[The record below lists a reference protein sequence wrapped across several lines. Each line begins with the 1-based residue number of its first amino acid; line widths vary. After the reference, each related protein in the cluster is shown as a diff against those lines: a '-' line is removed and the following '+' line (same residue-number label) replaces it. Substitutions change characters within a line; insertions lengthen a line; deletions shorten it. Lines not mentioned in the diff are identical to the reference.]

1 MTTLAFL
8 GVELPTVASGPRSML
23 LGRTSECEVLEGLLS
38 AVRDGRSR
46 VAVLRGEPGV
56 GKTALL
62 QHTVASAS
70 GFRIARAVGVESEME
85 LPFAALQ
92 QLCAPMLDRL
102 DRLPGPQ
109 RAALRTAFGLNTG
122 EAPEQL
128 LVGLAALSLLAEVA
142 QEQPLLCVVDD
153 AQWLDRGSARAL
165 SFVARRL
172 LADQVGVVFATR
184 EQTSE
189 LAALPEL
196 IVEGLGDDDARALLA
211 SVITGPLDE
220 RVRDRIVSET
230 RGNPLALIEL
240 PRGST
245 PSELAVGFGVPAA
258 VPLSGRIEQRYRL
271 RLKELPQET
280 QRLLLIA
287 SAEPSGEPALV
298 RRAAERLGV
307 GADAAAHAAEAGL
320 LDIDAQVRFRHPLVR
335 SAAYR
340 AASPASRRGVH
351 LALAEETDPEVD
363 PDRRAWHRAQA
374 TTEPDEAVADELER
388 SAGRAQQR
396 GGLAAAAALLER
408 SAELTPDPQRQ
419 ALRLLLA
426 AYAQLTAGAN
436 ERAQALLEQSLPN
449 LNDPPL
455 RAQAT
460 RMQGAI
466 RFADGRGGETPAL
479 LFNAAAALRD
489 VDLQMAREILLEALE
504 AAMWAG
510 QLSSGTRPLDV
521 AQAARSLSP
530 PQGDETTASLL
541 LTGYTARLTE
551 SYAKGVEWWRRAVGA
566 YAEELRSQPR
576 LKWDGMV
583 WNATGELLDFESHN
597 AVAREWVRLA
607 REQGAM
613 ATLPVALSG
622 LAWCEILSGRVDAA
636 EALIAEAVEITA
648 ATGAPSMPGAQ
659 GINSLAVLAWR
670 GHEREARLLAETV
683 TNEAIARGQG
693 LGVAL
698 VQLLMTKLELGLGHY
713 EDARIGSL
721 NVFDQDPLYVGS
733 MALGD
738 TVEATVRAGDPD
750 GAQAALA
757 RLTERAQAS
766 GTPWGLGLL
775 ARSRA
780 LLALDQ
786 DAEPLYLDALEHLG
800 RSGVA
805 TELARTHLLYG
816 EWLRRVRRRRDA
828 RAQLRTAHEMLQAMG
843 ASAFAHRASIELLA
857 TGEHARTRTSET
869 RDQLTPQ
876 ERQIAQL
883 AADGESNAQIAAKL
897 FISPHTVA
905 YHLRQVFA
913 KLDVNSRYQLAG
925 GLGEQFESLAQR

>member
-1 MTTLAFL
+1 M
-8 GVELPTVASGPRSML
+8 
-23 LGRTSECEVLEGLLS
+23 
-38 AVRDGRSR
+38 
-46 VAVLRGEPGV
+46 EP
-56 GKTALL
+56 
-62 QHTVASAS
+62 
-70 GFRIARAVGVESEME
+70 
-85 LPFAALQ
+85 PFAALQ

-102 DRLPGPQ
+102 DRLPNPQ
-109 RAALRTAFGLNTG
+109 RSALTTAFGLSAG
-122 EAPEQL
+122 EAPEQV

-142 QEQPLLCVVDD
+142 QEQPVLCVVDD

-172 LADQVGVVFATR
+172 LADQVGIVFATR
-184 EQTSE
+184 EQTAE
-189 LAALPEL
+189 LSGLPEL
-196 IVEGLGDDDARALLA
+196 IVEGLGDDDARELLA

-240 PRGST
+240 PRGLT
-245 PSELAVGFGVPAA
+245 PSELAVGFGLPAA
-258 VPLSGRIEQRYRL
+258 VPLAGRIEQRYRL

-287 SAEPSGEPALV
+287 SAEPSGEPPLV

-307 GADAAAHAAEAGL
+307 GPDAEDPEALAGL
-320 LDIDAQVRFRHPLVR
+320 LDIDARVRFRHPLVR

-340 AASPASRRGVH
+340 GASPAERRAVH
-351 LALAEETDPEVD
+351 LALAEETDPQVD

-374 TTEPDEAVADELER
+374 TTEPDETVADELER

-426 AYAQLTAGAN
+426 AYAQLMAGAN
-436 ERAQALLEQSLPN
+436 GRAQTLLEQSLPN
-449 LNDPPL
+449 LSDVPL
-455 RAQAT
+455 RAQAM

-466 RFADGRGGETPAL
+466 RFADGRGGETPTL
-479 LFNAAAALRD
+479 LFNAAMALRD
-489 VDLQMAREILLEALE
+489 VDLRTAREILMEALE

-510 QLSSGTRPLDV
+510 QLSSGTKLLDV
-521 AQAARSLSP
+521 AQAARSLSTP
-530 PQGDETTASLL
+530 EGDETTASLL
-541 LTGYTARLTE
+541 LVGYTARLTG
-551 SYAKGVEWWRRAVGA
+551 SYRKGVKWWRRAVQV
-566 YAEELRSQPR
+566 YAEEVRNPPR
-576 LKWDGMV
+576 LRWDGMV
-583 WNATGELLDFESHN
+583 WNATGELLDFEGHN
-597 AVAREWVRLA
+597 AAARQWVRLA

-636 EALIAEAVEITA
+636 EVLIAEAVEITA
-648 ATGAPSMPGAQ
+648 ATGAPSMPGAH

-683 TNEAIARGQG
+683 TNEAMARGQG
-693 LGVAL
+693 LGVTV

-713 EDARIGSL
+713 EDARICAL
-721 NVFDQDPLYVGS
+721 NVFAQDPLYVGS
-733 MALGD
+733 MGLGD
-738 TVEATVRAGDPD
+738 AVEAMIRAGDAD
-750 GAQAALA
+750 GAQAALT
-757 RLTERAQAS
+757 RLTERARAS
-766 GTPWGLGLL
+766 QTPWGLGLL

-780 LLALDQ
+780 LLALNQ
-786 DAEPLYLDALEHLG
+786 DAEPLYQEALEHLG

-816 EWLRRVRRRRDA
+816 EWLRRLRRRRDA
-828 RAQLRTAHEMLQAMG
+828 RVQLRTAHEMLQAMG
-843 ASAFAHRASIELLA
+843 ATAFANRASIELLA

-869 RDQLTPQ
+869 RDVLTPQ
-876 ERQIAQL
+876 EHRVAQL
-883 AADGESNAQIAAKL
+883 AADGESNAEIAAKL
-897 FISPHTVA
+897 FISTHTVA
-905 YHLRQVFA
+905 YHLRKVFG
-913 KLDVNSRYQLAG
+913 KLDVNSRHKLAR
-925 GLGEQFESLAQR
+925 GLGEQV